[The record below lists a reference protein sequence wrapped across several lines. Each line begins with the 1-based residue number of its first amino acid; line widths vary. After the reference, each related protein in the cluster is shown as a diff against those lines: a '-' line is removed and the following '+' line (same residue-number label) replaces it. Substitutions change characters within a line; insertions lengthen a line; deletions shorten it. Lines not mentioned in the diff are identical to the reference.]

1 LSGRINRLENNF
13 TQLNEEFKQSKMYT
27 QYPLLEDGG
36 PGGGGDQTLPPG
48 EEEGEDLRIG
58 IDEEDEQHNPQSRL
72 SRSAPAKRWRATA
85 TAATAFNRKKDKLNQ
100 TAPPANNNNQSN
112 SASNRPRTAENARR
126 RPEPTSEFR
135 EFRQQ
140 KAKEKRYNSES
151 HQPYVPAT
159 YQPDIEFV
167 YKNEKGTLASAK
179 VVSSPVEFSR
189 QNNTNSPPN
198 VPQYEMQS
206 NTVRQLI
213 FHLKIPFRFI
223 ILSFFFFFFLERSA
237 LSSS

>member
-1 LSGRINRLENNF
+1 MVFVILFRTNEKGFKHLSGRINRLENNF

-36 PGGGGDQTLPPG
+36 PGGGDQTLPPG
-48 EEEGEDLRIG
+48 EEEGEELRIG
-58 IDEEDEQHNPQSRL
+58 IDEEEEQQNPQSRL

-85 TAATAFNRKKDKLNQ
+85 AATTAFNRKKDKLNQ
-100 TAPPANNNNQSN
+100 TAPPANNNQSN
-112 SASNRPRTAENARR
+112 STSNRPRTAENARR
-126 RPEPTSEFR
+126 RPEPASEFR

-151 HQPYVPAT
+151 YQPYVPAT

-167 YKNEKGTLASAK
+167 YKNEKGALASAK

-189 QNNTNSPPN
+189 KNNNNSPPN
-198 VPQYEMQS
+198 VPQYEKS
-206 NTVRQLI
+206 NTVR
-213 FHLKIPFRFI
+213 H
-223 ILSFFFFFFLERSA
+223 
-237 LSSS
+237 